1 MAFDNLHLEK
11 GMYRE
16 AGKSFTQVLEALD
29 PSENYKGTALEGTDA
44 FQRQLKRFGI
54 RVRGAGSDRV
64 EKFFRTAASAVLFP
78 EYVSR
83 AVRQGMEE
91 DDILPSLVATTTV
104 IDALDYRVVCSEPG
118 ENDMELARVAEGAEI
133 PSTRITVSDQLTRLY
148 KRGRMVEASYEA
160 LRFQKLDLFSVFLR
174 QIGSSIQNAHIH
186 DAIEVLTEGSGN
198 VSPEILYAG
207 ETEIGVLGQIHPLV
221 AANYGVDAEFYCAEL
236 SFAALDK
243 VKGGQPVYKPL
254 PRFPSVTRDIAVVC
268 SADIPVGDLE
278 DCILANGGEYL
289 KDVALFDVYMGSHIT
304 AGMKSVAFSLTMRSD
319 DQTLTD
325 EHAEETVARVLKAL
339 RENFN
344 AVMR

>member
-207 ETEIGVLGQIHPLV
+207 ETEIGGSAEALSYDQLIRFWTKFRPYKLNAIV
-221 AANYGVDAEFYCAEL
+221 APE
-236 SFAALDK
+236 
-243 VKGGQPVYKPL
+243 
-254 PRFPSVTRDIAVVC
+254 
-268 SADIPVGDLE
+268 
-278 DCILANGGEYL
+278 
-289 KDVALFDVYMGSHIT
+289 
-304 AGMKSVAFSLTMRSD
+304 SLTQQLLMLSQMQDASAGLAFHGTGKMITPFGAQLLPISD
-319 DQTLTD
+319 EQLGERLIGLDNRYALEMVRCGEVSVEFDKLIDHQLERAAITSIAGFDLICD
-325 EHAEETVARVLKAL
+325 GAVKVLEYEA
-339 RENFN
+339 
-344 AVMR
+344 